1 MEGDGETKL
10 ECPTTQFTPAA
21 APKFVEM
28 ESMNAQRVSCRN
40 VKVAQY
46 PKILIFFWECPGV
59 SVPAFCAF

>member
-28 ESMNAQRVSCRN
+28 ESMNAHRVSSRN
-40 VKVAQY
+40 I
-46 PKILIFFWECPGV
+46 KIAPELKNHNFDLGMPRG
-59 SVPAFCAF
+59 